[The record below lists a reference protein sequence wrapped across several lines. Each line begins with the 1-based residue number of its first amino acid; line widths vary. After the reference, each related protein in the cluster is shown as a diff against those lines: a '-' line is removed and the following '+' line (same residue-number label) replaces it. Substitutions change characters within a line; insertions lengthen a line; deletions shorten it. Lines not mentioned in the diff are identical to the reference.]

1 MSAPTVPTTAP
12 APASE
17 NPATATVATLATAF
31 STEDPE
37 RAHAYLRTTY
47 VDHTMR
53 ITGSPEG
60 FRMRHIHYDAGSFS
74 SGILAHSMAVENR
87 DEPLGYLLIGQVL
100 EGRLEREAPDAMLR
114 LSPGETLLFSS
125 PDQPFT
131 VRWDAVTMRMT
142 RINLDVLRGLTPGDS
157 PLPRFTG
164 LRPTTAPQARH
175 LAEVLNYVASDVLPN
190 REAISHPLVVAE
202 TARLLATTVL
212 SSFANTMATGS
223 DRRDR
228 ADATPAALRRA
239 LTFID
244 NHAHT
249 PITLADIADAARVT
263 PRTVQLVF
271 RRHLATTPTAHL
283 RRVRLDRAHHDLH
296 TADSTRG
303 ATVTAIAHRWGFSNP
318 GRFATEYHAVY
329 GHSPGHTLRA

>member
-1 MSAPTVPTTAP
+1 MSAPTGTMAEPGRASGSP
-12 APASE
+12 AA
-17 NPATATVATLATAF
+17 ATVATLATAF

-37 RAHAYLRTTY
+37 RAHAYLRSTY

-60 FRMRHIHYDAGSFS
+60 FRMRHIHHDAGAFS
-74 SGILAHSMAVENR
+74 SGVLSHSMSVENR
-87 DEPLGYLLIGQVL
+87 DEPLGYLLIGQVI
-100 EGRLEREAPDAMLR
+100 EGRLEREAPDATLR
-114 LSPGETLLFSS
+114 VSPGETLLFAS

-131 VRWDAVTMRMT
+131 VRWDAITMRMT
-142 RINLDVLRGLTPGDS
+142 RINLDVLRGLTTGDS

-164 LRPTTAPQARH
+164 LRPSTAHHARH

-190 REAISHPLVVAE
+190 REASSHPLVVAE

-212 SSFANTMATGS
+212 SSFANTMVTGS
-223 DRRDR
+223 DRHDR

-239 LTFID
+239 LD
-244 NHAHT
+244 YVESHAHA

-283 RRVRLDRAHHDLH
+283 RRVRLDRAHHDLR
-296 TADSTRG
+296 TADPTRG

-329 GHSPGHTLRA
+329 GHPPGHTLRT